1 VSPWKVIAATLVIFC
16 SGLVVGGLMEKK
28 ALRAEFALPAAR
40 ISTNGV
46 PSLWHVQQREFLR
59 RIDRELNLTQ
69 EQHDKIQQILKQS
82 QERTKV
88 IREKIAPEMK
98 DEIKRVR
105 DEIRA
110 ELAPEQQAKFEAAM
124 KSKPARRPEDGA
136 QEPKR
141 KLPKDGVRRQ
151 RTNSNPSKVPAVNP

>member
-16 SGLVVGGLMEKK
+16 SGLVVGALMEKK
-28 ALRAEFALPAAR
+28 AIRTEFAIPVPR
-40 ISTNGV
+40 GVTNAV
-46 PSLWHVQQREFLR
+46 PSLWHVQQREFLH
-59 RIDRELNLTQ
+59 RIDRELNLTP
-69 EQHDKIQQILKQS
+69 EQRDKIQQILKQS

-124 KSKPARRPEDGA
+124 KSKPLRRPEDGS

-141 KLPKDGVRRQ
+141 KSPKDGVRRQ
-151 RTNSNPSKVPAVNP
+151 RTNANPSKVPAVNP